1 MPPRDACTADLI
13 ARLVAAGL
21 APEVTEYADRTVVE
35 AHLPGPLSEEAWPDV
50 LAALEDAD
58 EFGSSDGGTGRRI
71 WAVIRRTQL
80 P

>member
-1 MPPRDACTADLI
+1 MPPRDARTADLI

-21 APEVTEYADRTVVE
+21 APDVKEYADRTRVE
-35 AHLPGPLSEEAWPDV
+35 AHLSGPLSEEAWPDV
-50 LAALEDAD
+50 FAALEDAD